1 MKLIDAIPM
10 LNPFDLKP
18 GLFRYSLQSVIL
30 IHEIDYVNDLVILS
44 PAIYLPNES
53 LRIDDSFFKY
63 RHIMFLES
71 YASTLY
77 DIFTREDLN
86 YLADNQYEQLKEIYE
101 MSKEE

>member
-18 GLFRYSLQSVIL
+18 GLFRYSLQSVVL
-30 IHEIDYVNDLVILS
+30 IHKIDYVNDLIILS
-44 PAIYLPNES
+44 PAIYLPNEK
-53 LRIDDSFFKY
+53 LRIDDSFFNY
-63 RHIMFLES
+63 RNIMFLQS

-77 DIFTREDLN
+77 DIFTREDLI
-86 YLADNQYEQLKEIYE
+86 YLTDKQYEALKDIYE